1 MTAKDYATLATRP
14 EYAGMTMG
22 ELYEVSEDI
31 PSNPTANT
39 TIGDVIAA
47 RLGRR
52 DLMGGLLATT
62 AIAAYAGSIDGAA
75 AQSAA
80 KPTFSFTEIEHGVD
94 EKHHVAPGYAADI
107 LIRWGDPLFTIA
119 ADFDPAN
126 QTGAKQLTQFGY
138 NCDYVGLAPLPMG
151 GNTATQA
158 LMCVNH
164 EYTSPELMFRGV
176 MQADGRPDMS
186 KMTKEIC
193 DVEMAAHGGSIVE
206 IRKGSNGKWSYVR
219 GGQFNRRITAMT
231 PMRIS
236 GPAAGHDRLKT
247 SADTTGRAVMGTI
260 NNCAGGMSPWG
271 TYLMAEE
278 NFHGYFNGTLPA
290 GHAETANHRR
300 YGVPSGWY
308 AWGTHYDRFNVA
320 KEPNEPNRFGWIV
333 EVDPYDPNSV
343 PVKRTAMGRSKHEGA
358 ETIVAPNGR
367 VVVYSGDDERFEYA
381 FKFVTAGR
389 FDRNNRQA
397 NMNLLDEGT
406 LYVAKF
412 NADGTGEWLPLVH
425 GQGPLTAANGFNS
438 QADVL
443 IEARRAADVIG
454 ATKMDRPEDFEAN
467 ARTGKV
473 YLALTNNNQRTA
485 AQIDPAN
492 PRAENNWGHL
502 IEFSYANNDQ
512 TATRFR
518 WEILVRCGNPANP
531 AVNAMYNP
539 ATSKNGWFACPDN
552 MAVDPRGRLW
562 VGTDQGT
569 AWKAASGTS
578 DGVYAIETAGALR
591 GTSKMF
597 FRVPVGAEICGIN
610 FTSDTQAMTI
620 AVQHPGTDG
629 ARDYAPFGKLP
640 TYDEVPTRWPDFQA
654 NVPPRPSVVMV
665 TKNGGGQIGV

>member
-1 MTAKDYATLATRP
+1 MTDKDYASLAARP
-14 EYAGMTMG
+14 ENAGLSFG
-22 ELYEVSEDI
+22 ELYEISEDI
-31 PSNPTANT
+31 PSNPTDNAT
-39 TIGDVIAA
+39 LGDVVNA
-47 RLGRR
+47 RFGRR
-52 DLMGGLLATT
+52 D
-62 AIAAYAGSIDGAA
+62 AA
-75 AQSAA
+75 AGMLAVAAVAALLPREASAQA
-80 KPTFSFTEIEHGVD
+80 KPAFGFKEIAHGVD
-94 EKHHVAPGYAADI
+94 EKHHVAPGYAADV
-107 LIRWGDPLFTIA
+107 LIRWGDPLFSIA
-119 ADFDPAN
+119 AEFTPEN
-126 QTGAKQLTQFGY
+126 QTGAAQATQFGY
-138 NCDYVGLAPLPMG
+138 NNDYVGLTPLVWG
-151 GNTATQA
+151 GSTATSA
-158 LMCVNH
+158 LLCVNH
-164 EYTSPELMFRGV
+164 EYTSPEVMFRNV
-176 MQADGRPDMS
+176 MKPDGQPDLA
-186 KMTKEIC
+186 KMTKDIV

-219 GGQFNRRITAMT
+219 GGLLNRRITANT
-231 PMRIS
+231 PMRLS

-247 SADTTGRAVMGTI
+247 SADATGRNVLGTI

-278 NFHGYFNGTLPA
+278 NFHGYFGGRLA
-290 GHAETANHRR
+290 QGHPETANHRR

-308 AWGTHYDRFNVA
+308 NWAAHYDRFDLA

-343 PVKRTAMGRSKHEGA
+343 PVKRTALGRCKHEGA

-389 FDRNNRQA
+389 FDRANRQA

-425 GQGPLTAANGFNS
+425 GQGPLTAANGFAS

-467 ARTGKV
+467 AKTGKV
-473 YLALTNNNQRTA
+473 YLALTNNSQRKPEQRDA
-485 AQIDPAN
+485 AN
-492 PRAENNWGHL
+492 PRADNVWGQVL
-502 IEFSYANNDQ
+502 EISYAGNDQ

-518 WEILVRCGNPANP
+518 WDLLVKCGNPAD
-531 AVNAMYNP
+531 AAQGAAYNR
-539 ATSKNGWFACPDN
+539 ATTANGWFACPDN
-552 MAVDPRGRLW
+552 MAVDPQGRLW

-569 AWKAASGTS
+569 NWKTASGTA
-578 DGVYAIETAGALR
+578 DGVWAMETEGAAR

-610 FTSDTQAMTI
+610 FTSDAQAMTV
-620 AVQHPGTDG
+620 AVQHPAVDG
-629 ARDYAPFGKLP
+629 AKDYAPFGRLP
-640 TYDEVPTRWPDFQA
+640 TYDDVPTRWPDFDA
-654 NVPPRPSVVMV
+654 KLPPRPSVVIV
-665 TKNGGGQIGV
+665 TKIGGGPIGS